1 MYVRQSRELR
11 NLIDSVSC
19 THMSRFLSSEAPRL
33 PLTNCS
39 MSAECRCSPPHHDD
53 SRSLP
58 RRTQD
63 LWSPARGGY
72 GGEEPQLLVKP
83 DTSTRLTGYPPK

>member
-39 MSAECRCSPPHHDD
+39 MSAECVARLRTTTTVAACRDALRISGVRGVAVTAERNLNYW
-53 SRSLP
+53 SNLTLLP
-58 RRTQD
+58 
-63 LWSPARGGY
+63 A
-72 GGEEPQLLVKP
+72 
-83 DTSTRLTGYPPK
+83 